1 MEFML
6 WGIIVIAR
14 LPVCPDAA
22 EQWFLVL
29 LDPPHVFKAFRK
41 LEANGVGEEVAE
53 EGSEAGEDTVGDEG
67 GHVPH
72 VHIRERLQEVAAHL

>member
-1 MEFML
+1 MEFM
-6 WGIIVIAR
+6 WGIVIAR

-29 LDPPHVFKAFRK
+29 LDPPHVFKVFRK

-53 EGSEAGEDTVGDEG
+53 EGSEAGEEGVGDEG

-72 VHIRERLQEVAAHL
+72 IHIRERLQEVAAHL